1 MCVCQSGPQSGKNLL
16 FPVTASPSQVTRR
29 PMENRRLFTFLASA
43 FLFLIVWNAL
53 FPPPPPPE
61 EPADSTADVVDPAS
75 DPAVADND
83 ATAPAVASAENPDP
97 AAPQPD
103 AAANAPELK
112 IPEYPSKSATLG
124 SLQPD
129 SGYALEVVLTSA
141 GAAVESVSLTPPQ
154 FRDLDDSSRA
164 AKIVGNNASSD
175 RSLTTAIASIDQL
188 LANTGHSLETADWN
202 LAGSSTTDTAATAV
216 FEYDS
221 PDGTLR
227 LRKTYSLPRSQ
238 LTGTALD
245 DAWRTDPSLFTLNMT
260 LELIN
265 LTQTPREISYE
276 LQGPVGLLLEN
287 AEHTSKYRDLHL
299 EFNST
304 GPTTLYA
311 PTLQGYCDDIE
322 ARMGRKASLSEL
334 SYRLREDHEWV
345 QQPRYAGIDVQFFSA
360 MLAPLVTQPE
370 DGSPPTGPLLE
381 RTWPVLIGPDIREPA
396 NLGFPARMI
405 TNLYYAFAGREI
417 DPRTADISFRFASQP
432 VVLQPGQTV
441 SHPYAF
447 FVGPKRRELLD
458 PPPFSA
464 GQVLNYGWWT
474 GSVARLMHI
483 LLDSFN
489 SFGLPWW
496 AAIISLT
503 VLVRSCLFPLS
514 RKQAIM
520 AARQKELQPHIK
532 ALKERCGDDQQR
544 FAREQW
550 ELFRKNNINPFSG
563 CLPLFLQ
570 LPIFIGLYTAL
581 NSAVD
586 LRGQRFLWIDNLA
599 GPDALFRLSFA
610 LPFGMGHDFNLLP
623 LCTVSLFLV
632 QQKLFMPP
640 AQDEQQAMQYRMMN
654 FMTGIMGILFWH
666 QPAGLSLYFIASSL
680 WSISERKL
688 LGTANTAPAGT
699 PDLASVLPEEAS
711 PVATTSRSKSRST
724 PTVTP
729 IAPAKPPGFFQR
741 LMAAAE
747 EMQRKA
753 EQAQKQAESQRNRE
767 DGKGKKR

>member
-1 MCVCQSGPQSGKNLL
+1 MRLPDRFAVREKSA
-16 FPVTASPSQVTRR
+16 FPAGASPCQVTRR

-53 FPPPPPPE
+53 FPPPPPIE
-61 EPADSTADVVDPAS
+61 EPADPTSDVAETGADPA
-75 DPAVADND
+75 
-83 ATAPAVASAENPDP
+83 TAENDPSAPEVTAADSQDP

-103 AAANAPELK
+103 NAANAPELK
-112 IPEYPSKSATLG
+112 IAEHPSKSATLG
-124 SLQPD
+124 SLQPN

-141 GAAVESVSLTPPQ
+141 GAAVDSVSLTPPQ
-154 FRDLDDSSRA
+154 FRDLADRTLA

-175 RSLTTAIASIDQL
+175 RSLTTAIAGIDKQL
-188 LANTGHSLETADWN
+188 QDTGHSLETANWKLVD
-202 LAGSSTTDTAATAV
+202 ASTSETAAAAI

-221 PDGTLR
+221 PDGALR
-227 LRKTYSLPRSQ
+227 LRKTYTLPRSQ
-238 LTGTALD
+238 LTGAALD
-245 DAWRTDPSLFTLNMT
+245 QAWRNDPALFTLNMT

-265 LTQTPREISYE
+265 LSQAPHEVSYE

-311 PTLQGYCDDIE
+311 PTLQSYCDDIE

-334 SYRLREDHEWV
+334 SQRLREDHEWV

-396 NLGFPARMI
+396 NLGFPARMV

-432 VVLQPGQTV
+432 VVLQPGQ
-441 SHPYAF
+441 SIAHPYAF

-483 LLDSFN
+483 LLDTFHSV
-489 SFGLPWW
+489 GLPWW
-496 AAIISLT
+496 AAIIGLT

-520 AARQKELQPHIK
+520 AARQKELQPQIK
-532 ALKERCGDDQQR
+532 ALKERCGDDQQK

-699 PDLASVLPEEAS
+699 PDLASVLPEEPS
-711 PVATTSRSKSRST
+711 PTSTPARSKPRTTPTPST
-724 PTVTP
+724 P
-729 IAPAKPPGFFQR
+729 AAAKPPGFFQR

>member
-1 MCVCQSGPQSGKNLL
+1 MFTRQVPAPGTIRFPQ
-16 FPVTASPSQVTRR
+16 PPPHRSQVTCR
-29 PMENRRLFTFLASA
+29 PMENRRLFTFITSA
-43 FLFLIVWNAL
+43 LIFLWIWSTL
-53 FPPPPPPE
+53 FPPPPPLE
-61 EPADSTADVVDPAS
+61 ELQ
-75 DPAVADND
+75 
-83 ATAPAVASAENPDP
+83 DP
-97 AAPQPD
+97 AAAEVAEPAADSPTTETAAASGTTDAPGSVQPAD
-103 AAANAPELK
+103 AADAPK
-112 IPEYPSKSATLG
+112 IPAYPAATVTLG

-129 SGYALEVVLTSA
+129 SGYALELVLTSA

-154 FRDLDDSSRA
+154 FRNLEDRSQPV
-164 AKIVGNNASSD
+164 KVVGNNESTD
-175 RSLTTAIASIDQL
+175 RSLTTAVAAIDKQL
-188 LANTGHSLETADWN
+188 QTAGQSLETAHWK
-202 LAGSSTTDTAATAV
+202 LIESTPTETAATVA

-221 PDGTLR
+221 PDGNLR

-238 LTGTALD
+238 LTGPQLD
-245 DAWRTDPSLFTLNMT
+245 EAWQNDPTLFTVSVN

-265 LTQTPREISYE
+265 LSTVPREVSYE

-299 EFNST
+299 EFDST
-304 GPTTLYA
+304 GPTTLYTT
-311 PTLQGYCDDIE
+311 TLQGYCDDIE
-322 ARMGRKASLSEL
+322 SRMGRKASLSEL
-334 SYRLREDHEWV
+334 SQRLREDHEWI
-345 QQPRYAGIDVQFFSA
+345 QQPRYAGVDVQYFSA
-360 MLAPLVTQPE
+360 MLAPHVTQPA
-370 DGSPPTGPLLE
+370 DGGPATGPLLE
-381 RTWPVLIGPDIREPA
+381 RTWPMLIGPDVREPA
-396 NLGFPARMI
+396 TSLGFVGRML
-405 TNLYYAFAGREI
+405 TNLAYAFIGREV
-417 DPRTADISFRFASQP
+417 DPRSADISFRFASQP
-432 VVLQPGQTV
+432 VVLLPGQTV

-464 GQVLNYGWWT
+464 GQVLNFGRT
-474 GSVARLMHI
+474 AVIARLMHS
-483 LLDSFN
+483 LLDTFHG
-489 SFGLPWW
+489 FGLPWW
-496 AAIISLT
+496 AAILGLT
-503 VLVRSCLFPLS
+503 VLVRGCLFPLS

-520 AARQKELQPHIK
+520 AARQKELQPQIK
-532 ALKERCGDDQQR
+532 ALKERCGDDQQK

-550 ELFRKNNINPFSG
+550 ELFRKHNINPLSG
-563 CLPLFLQ
+563 CLPLGLQ

-586 LRGQRFLWIDNLA
+586 LRGQSFLWIDNLA
-599 GPDALFRLSFA
+599 GPDALFRLPFS

-623 LCTVSLFLV
+623 LCTVSLFLI

-688 LGTANTAPAGT
+688 LGSANLTPAGT
-699 PDLASVLPEEAS
+699 PALASVLPEEPSPVSESTRPKNRTSQAQTASQAS
-711 PVATTSRSKSRST
+711 PSG
-724 PTVTP
+724 
-729 IAPAKPPGFFQR
+729 KPQGFFQR

-753 EQAQKQAESQRNRE
+753 EQAQRQAESQKNRE

>member
-1 MCVCQSGPQSGKNLL
+1 
-16 FPVTASPSQVTRR
+16 
-29 PMENRRLFTFLASA
+29 
-43 FLFLIVWNAL
+43 
-53 FPPPPPPE
+53 
-61 EPADSTADVVDPAS
+61 
-75 DPAVADND
+75 
-83 ATAPAVASAENPDP
+83 
-97 AAPQPD
+97 
-103 AAANAPELK
+103 
-112 IPEYPSKSATLG
+112 
-124 SLQPD
+124 
-129 SGYALEVVLTSA
+129 
-141 GAAVESVSLTPPQ
+141 
-154 FRDLDDSSRA
+154 
-164 AKIVGNNASSD
+164 
-175 RSLTTAIASIDQL
+175 
-188 LANTGHSLETADWN
+188 
-202 LAGSSTTDTAATAV
+202 
-216 FEYDS
+216 
-221 PDGTLR
+221 
-227 LRKTYSLPRSQ
+227 
-238 LTGTALD
+238 
-245 DAWRTDPSLFTLNMT
+245 
-260 LELIN
+260 
-265 LTQTPREISYE
+265 
-276 LQGPVGLLLEN
+276 
-287 AEHTSKYRDLHL
+287 
-299 EFNST
+299 
-304 GPTTLYA
+304 
-311 PTLQGYCDDIE
+311 
-322 ARMGRKASLSEL
+322 
-334 SYRLREDHEWV
+334 
-345 QQPRYAGIDVQFFSA
+345 
-360 MLAPLVTQPE
+360 
-370 DGSPPTGPLLE
+370 
-381 RTWPVLIGPDIREPA
+381 
-396 NLGFPARMI
+396 
-405 TNLYYAFAGREI
+405 
-417 DPRTADISFRFASQP
+417 
-432 VVLQPGQTV
+432 
-441 SHPYAF
+441 
-447 FVGPKRRELLD
+447 
-458 PPPFSA
+458 
-464 GQVLNYGWWT
+464 
-474 GSVARLMHI
+474 MHI

-699 PDLASVLPEEAS
+699 PDLAAVLPEEAS
-711 PVATTSRSKSRST
+711 PVASTSRSKSRS
-724 PTVTP
+724 PVTASP
-729 IAPAKPPGFFQR
+729 VAPAKPPGFFQR